1 MNSAALRYKVLF
13 FLSLTT
19 AQTGLSQ
26 TDIDQ
31 AACEGLKDLRN
42 LTLTRAEIKKNPIDD
57 YAYCYVRGI
66 ISPAIHFHA
75 QLPLP
80 KNWNGRFL
88 QWGDG

>member
-57 YAYCYVRGI
+57 SAYC
-66 ISPAIHFHA
+66 
-75 QLPLP
+75 
-80 KNWNGRFL
+80 
-88 QWGDG
+88 